1 MKHIIYVSILFII
14 FSCKKVE
21 EYHPKNFYETGEE
34 LSVGILTNK
43 LSGSNAFNHAVPN
56 LPLNED
62 LLFYVGNSLFQ
73 QSWIRSGGSTTA
85 RDGLGPTFN
94 ANACSECHRKVGRGK
109 PLEAGQRFSKGF
121 LLRISNSGKNHMEVL
136 NQFMA
141 MEIKYKKDQI

>member
-1 MKHIIYVSILFII
+1 MKLFSYVSIFVIF
-14 FSCKKVE
+14 FSCKKAK
-21 EYHPKNFYETGEE
+21 EYYPKNLYENGEE
-34 LSVGILTNK
+34 LSVGLLTNK

-121 LLRISNSGKNHMEVL
+121 SSQNK
-136 NQFMA
+136 QTW
-141 MEIKYKKDQI
+141 